1 MVSLTKELRQGD
13 PSEDFVDVG
22 AIIFAPQIG
31 IAEKHIADAVAKG
44 AEVKTGGKRAPGRGQ
59 FFEPTVLANCTHD
72 MTVMREEIFGPIV
85 PFMKV
90 ASEEEAVR
98 LANESH
104 LGLNA
109 YVFSADREHGRR
121 LAERVEAGS
130 VLVNDVLSNGGTV
143 EAPFG
148 GIKQSGFGR
157 AMGDDS
163 LREMCDERHIS
174 VDRLALGENDPLW
187 FPYTEK
193 SYGWFKKGMRVMFG
207 GGGIVK
213 KISDL
218 F

>member
-1 MVSLTKELRQGD
+1 MS
-13 PSEDFVDVG
+13 
-22 AIIFAPQIG
+22 
-31 IAEKHIADAVAKG
+31 
-44 AEVKTGGKRAPGRGQ
+44 
-59 FFEPTVLANCTHD
+59 
-72 MTVMREEIFGPIV
+72 VMREEIFGPIV

-90 ASEEEAVR
+90 SSEEEAVR

-109 YVFSADREHGRR
+109 YVFSADREHGKR

-157 AMGDDS
+157 AMGDDA
-163 LREMCDERHIS
+163 LREMCDARHIS
-174 VDRLALGENDPLW
+174 VDRVGMGDKDPLW
-187 FPYTEK
+187 FPFTEK
-193 SYGWFKKGMRVMFG
+193 SYGWFKKGMRVLFG
-207 GGGIVK
+207 GGGVLK